1 MTEPLTRSVCA
12 RCEPL
17 ARSLHLVIAGL
28 DPAIHAA
35 TSVFAES
42 VWTTGSSPV
51 VTKED
56 LRVRAPRSQS
66 GRSHIARRRKRHCAH
81 SAIKISTMAVAIQNL
96 E

>member
-1 MTEPLTRSVCA
+1 VRGSEMTEPLTWSVCA
-12 RCEPL
+12 RYEPL
-17 ARSLHLVIAGL
+17 ARSIHLVIAGL

-56 LRVRAPRSQS
+56 LRVRAPVPSLADLTSR
-66 GRSHIARRRKRHCAH
+66 GGANAIAPRA
-81 SAIKISTMAVAIQNL
+81 Q
-96 E
+96 